1 MLSQYVSRLP
11 SPALAA
17 PYTSACPLSLKGLP
31 CARLGVEAV
40 VVRTCISPNWAV
52 PATELA
58 LKSARTYRARVEGT
72 EIFTVLSS
80 PGLKTYCAEDLS
92 VAKLLPSSLPW
103 SASVC
108 LRVCQPSGSRS
119 TT

>member
-1 MLSQYVSRLP
+1 M
-11 SPALAA
+11 
-17 PYTSACPLSLKGLP
+17 
-31 CARLGVEAV
+31 
-40 VVRTCISPNWAV
+40 RTCISPNWAV

-58 LKSARTYRARVEGT
+58 LKSARTYRASVDGT

-80 PGLKTYCAEDLS
+80 PGPNTYCAEDLS

-119 TT
+119 TTCRTRLLLPRSVCTHWADFFPACQ